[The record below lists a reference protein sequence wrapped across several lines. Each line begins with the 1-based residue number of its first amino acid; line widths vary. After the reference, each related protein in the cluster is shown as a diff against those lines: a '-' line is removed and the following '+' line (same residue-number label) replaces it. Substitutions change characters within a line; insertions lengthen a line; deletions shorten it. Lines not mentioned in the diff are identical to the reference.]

1 MGFDP
6 DIFGKAMRGEEV
18 EAPAA
23 PEPVEDSLE
32 AQLQDATKLS
42 LKHIRT
48 VLGAGF
54 DPDNNPLLR
63 AQTAHANHVLTTQ
76 VRVEETKFKARQS
89 EDTFNKLLELIAIE
103 KKRLGR
109 I

>member
-6 DIFGKAMRGEEV
+6 DIFSKAMLGEE
-18 EAPAA
+18 PPA
-23 PEPVEDSLE
+23 PEPKPPMEDSLE

-42 LKHIRT
+42 LQHIRT

-63 AQTAHANHVLTTQ
+63 AQTAHANHILTTQ
-76 VRVEETKFKARQS
+76 VRVEETKFKAQQT
-89 EDTFNKLLELIAIE
+89 EDTFNKLLEIIARE
-103 KKRLGR
+103 EKRLGR
-109 I
+109 T